1 MVCVPQSSMGAQST
15 QLEFPQWLALDAG
28 ATRIRVAPVVVS
40 PEGLELAGQPLIQS
54 FSSASGPG
62 RVAQAASL
70 LQVVADQ
77 QGWTGPF
84 RVALAWAGAP
94 TSDGRGIQAARYG
107 PVIPSLVAELG
118 RLFPLA
124 HEPRVHSDARAA
136 LEGAMLGQDGRSAY
150 AALSGSG
157 LGEAFFEQGMSWPR
171 ESFLEHFGAASQWDW
186 QGRDAESW
194 LRAESWR
201 PDPGRPLDSIYLEA
215 LLALLQH
222 RRVSRAFDLVF
233 LGGHFLEWL
242 SRGWITVG
250 HLQPWGPGELR
261 PLLPEMSLLGSVQME
276 RRRLI
281 SSEPTTPDEDQS
293 EPGLQARLPFA

>member
-1 MVCVPQSSMGAQST
+1 
-15 QLEFPQWLALDAG
+15 
-28 ATRIRVAPVVVS
+28 VAPVVVS

-70 LQVVADQ
+70 LQVVAQQ

-94 TSDGRGIQAARYG
+94 TADGRGIQAARYG

-118 RLFPLA
+118 SLFPLA
-124 HEPRVHSDARAA
+124 HEPVVHSDSRAA
-136 LEGAMLGQDGRSAY
+136 LEGAMLGQAGLSAY

-157 LGEAFFEQGMSWPR
+157 LGEAFFDQGMSWPR
-171 ESFLEHFGAASQWDW
+171 EDFIEHFGAASQWDW
-186 QGRDAESW
+186 QGKDAESW
-194 LRAESWR
+194 LRAASWR
-201 PDPGRPLDSIYLEA
+201 PAAGDDPDPSYVQA
-215 LLALLQH
+215 LLALLKH
-222 RRVSRAFDLVF
+222 RRSTRPFDVVF

-242 SRGWITVG
+242 SRGWITAAD
-250 HLQPWGPGELR
+250 LAPWGPGELR

-276 RRRLI
+276 RRRQG
-281 SSEPTTPDEDQS
+281 S
-293 EPGLQARLPFA
+293 